1 MIVYEVICFDDKG
14 HNDGHY
20 KMDELRA
27 ELSRV
32 EKKISDID
40 EWMLA
45 ADEFRCKMMK
55 KKTCIENEITSMKIA
70 NVENYL
76 ESKEK

>member
-1 MIVYEVICFDDKG
+1 MIVYGVVCFDDKS
-14 HNDGHY
+14 HS

-55 KKTCIENEITSMKIA
+55 KKACIENEITSMKIA
-70 NVENYL
+70 DVENYL

>member
-1 MIVYEVICFDDKG
+1 MIVYEVICFDDKDHNEG
-14 HNDGHY
+14 HS

-45 ADEFRCKMMK
+45 TDEFRCKMMK

-70 NVENYL
+70 DAEKYFYL
-76 ESKEK
+76 